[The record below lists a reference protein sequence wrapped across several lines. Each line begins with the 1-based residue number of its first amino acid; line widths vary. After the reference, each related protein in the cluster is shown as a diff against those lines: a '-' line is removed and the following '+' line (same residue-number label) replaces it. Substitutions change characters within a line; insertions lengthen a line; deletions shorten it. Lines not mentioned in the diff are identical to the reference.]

1 MVKRWYYLFIALIL
15 AVCTHAVA
23 ASEYPSFN
31 TNKVHSQ
38 AFLTLDLAAET
49 SHVIDPASEEE
60 GSVLNDNLGPYFL
73 SASRRIIND
82 GHGTALNAAPDYFLL
97 IAFLTPPLLELAT
110 QSSALIP
117 PQHHWTSKNRYAS
130 SRLSGWK
137 EANTLYTH
145 KHTRHS

>member
-1 MVKRWYYLFIALIL
+1 MVKRWYHLFIALIL

-60 GSVLNDNLGPYFL
+60 GSVLNDMLGPYFL
-73 SASRRIIND
+73 SA
-82 GHGTALNAAPDYFLL
+82 
-97 IAFLTPPLLELAT
+97 
-110 QSSALIP
+110 
-117 PQHHWTSKNRYAS
+117 
-130 SRLSGWK
+130 
-137 EANTLYTH
+137 
-145 KHTRHS
+145 